1 MTTRGLSLFTILKVS
16 LKKIVKLS
24 KSETFVSVINNIVV
38 YLKLIL
44 NGSFRILIVYI
55 EKFSNAILIIILAF

>member
-1 MTTRGLSLFTILKVS
+1 MTMRGLSLFTILKVS